1 MPFVR
6 ALGLQNFSVPNLP
19 SGRYRVELDSRLA
32 HTGQLP
38 SGNRTCCLTAKPL
51 GWSSV
56 PHTCQSRFWSCHCP
70 GCSSGLWSVTCL
82 MLLSHGSLCSGLRRL
97 TLHPTHLTLGV
108 MSPSPG
114 PVSAATLWL
123 SINTPTST
131 HASECP
137 GPLSTAYLH
146 RPLTR
151 GQGTQWALLSLTA
164 KFIFVTPFFSFLL
177 QSFFDAIA
185 FHFLFVSSN
194 PF

>member
-164 KFIFVTPFFSFLL
+164 ITVIF
-177 QSFFDAIA
+177 
-185 FHFLFVSSN
+185 
-194 PF
+194 